1 VKEDA
6 MADKTLSNEQES
18 VSAAPRAGQ
27 KNAGLQLVTVLH
39 ATVTETANRIA
50 HSGPPLDMV
59 TQLCAVVAH
68 VDLDLAGHVARERL
82 SFLFP
87 AQSPAQAQQTP

>member
-1 VKEDA
+1 MPENPVTTD
-6 MADKTLSNEQES
+6 SIS
-18 VSAAPRAGQ
+18 APRTAS

-39 ATVTETANRIA
+39 ATVNRIA
-50 HSGPPLDMV
+50 QSGPPLDMV

-87 AQSPAQAQQTP
+87 C

>member
-1 VKEDA
+1 MPEEMMPTA
-6 MADKTLSNEQES
+6 AES
-18 VSAAPRAGQ
+18 VSAPRAASR
-27 KNAGLQLVTVLH
+27 NAGLQLVTVLH
-39 ATVTETANRIA
+39 ATINRTASNIA

-68 VDLDLAGHVARERL
+68 VDLDLAGHMARERL

-87 AQSPAQAQQTP
+87 G

>member
-1 VKEDA
+1 MPEEPITTD
-6 MADKTLSNEQES
+6 S
-18 VSAAPRAGQ
+18 VSAPRATS

-39 ATVTETANRIA
+39 ATVNRIA

-59 TQLCAVVAH
+59 TQICAVVAH

-87 AQSPAQAQQTP
+87 AQNPAQQRQTQPPTT

>member
-1 VKEDA
+1 MTDE
-6 MADKTLSNEQES
+6 TLPNEHDS
-18 VSAAPRAGQ
+18 VSAAPRAAS

-50 HSGPPLDMV
+50 QSGPPLDAV

-68 VDLDLAGHVARERL
+68 VDLELAGRVARERL

-87 AQSPAQAQQTP
+87 S

>member
-1 VKEDA
+1 MTDETMPNV
-6 MADKTLSNEQES
+6 TES
-18 VSAAPRAGQ
+18 VAAPVAS
-27 KNAGLQLVTVLH
+27 KNAGMQLVTVLH

-50 HSGPPLDMV
+50 RSGPPLDMV

-68 VDLDLAGHVARERL
+68 VDLELAGHVARERL

-87 AQSPAQAQQTP
+87 G